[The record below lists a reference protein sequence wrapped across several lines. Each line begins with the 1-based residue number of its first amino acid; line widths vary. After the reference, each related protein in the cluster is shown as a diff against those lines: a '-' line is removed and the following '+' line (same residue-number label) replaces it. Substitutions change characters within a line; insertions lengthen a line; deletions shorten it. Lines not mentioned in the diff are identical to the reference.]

1 MTRKMLVGEF
11 LCYYQLN
18 DKILTG
24 KVLAP
29 VFRGVKKQK
38 VAVETVLKTVVSEEL
53 ELIKYKMEEE
63 PYKATLYLD
72 DVDFYLK
79 AENK

>member
-11 LCYYQLN
+11 LCYYQLD

-24 KVLAP
+24 EVMVP

-38 VAVETVLKTVVSEEL
+38 VAVERVLKRIVSPEL
-53 ELIKYKMEEE
+53 ELIKYKMNGE
-63 PYKATLYLD
+63 PYKATLHLD
-72 DVDFYLK
+72 DVDFYIE
-79 AENK
+79 AEIE